1 MQGEGAEWQSF
12 KQPGADVHPL
22 KQARTQMT
30 TICTSLCEARP
41 YTLPRLVPSRTLAAA
56 WIYRGEREGSP
67 HLSDSPQP
75 SQLLQGGASHKP
87 TAEACP
93 AGGVRPW
100 PRPLAS
106 AGPPDRRTGHRPTSS
121 PPHRCT
127 TFPPQPVAGA
137 GLFQAAQVWWPQRR
151 CSSPDFFGPDSPRD
165 VAEQLPSAARSLRP
179 LCTDPAPPCRLRRAP
194 RSAARGC
201 CLGLGLL
208 GADPETRA

>member
-1 MQGEGAEWQSF
+1 
-12 KQPGADVHPL
+12 
-22 KQARTQMT
+22 MT

-41 YTLPRLVPSRTLAAA
+41 HTPPRLVLPRTLAAA
-56 WIYRGEREGSP
+56 WIYRGEHEGSP

-127 TFPPQPVAGA
+127 TFPAQPVAGA

-165 VAEQLPSAARSLRP
+165 VAERLPRPQFPFTLFAPQSLFLSPALVLFLSLYSFLLFP
-179 LCTDPAPPCRLRRAP
+179 LP
-194 RSAARGC
+194 RFLSPVLFAKLPTAKIIAILC
-201 CLGLGLL
+201 H
-208 GADPETRA
+208 EK